1 MAIDKKRIN
10 KRANQIEDAW
20 QEGAPNATFRKHKRE
35 DLTNLRA
42 EIAAEER
49 ERDDFLAKASL
60 KDKSIDDKY
69 IRLDDMLIDV
79 KDGVIGHD
87 DYGSDSPLYGAMG
100 FKRKSERKSGLTRGK
115 KTSGGGDENK

>member
-10 KRANQIEDAW
+10 LRADQIEDAW
-20 QEGAPNATFRKHKRE
+20 KEGAPSVVFRKHKHE
-35 DLTNLRA
+35 DLVNLRA
-42 EIAAEER
+42 EIAAGEN
-49 ERDDFLAKASL
+49 ERDDFLTKAAL
-60 KDKSIDDKY
+60 KDKVIDDKY

-87 DYGSDSPLYGAMG
+87 DYGSDSPLYGGMG

-115 KTSGGGDENK
+115 KGGSQVGNG